1 MQYNRLKLLIGNKLD
16 DLKNKSILIVGIG
29 GVGGYALEAIV
40 RSGISNII
48 IVDND
53 VVDITNLNR
62 QIISLHSNIG
72 KFKVDVAKERVLDIN
87 PECNIETYKTYLT
100 KENTIELF
108 ENKIDYV
115 IDACDTTEVKMEL
128 IRICHSKNIK

>member
-40 RSGISNII
+40 RAGISNII

-53 VVDITNLNR
+53 VVDITN
-62 QIISLHSNIG
+62 
-72 KFKVDVAKERVLDIN
+72 
-87 PECNIETYKTYLT
+87 
-100 KENTIELF
+100 
-108 ENKIDYV
+108 
-115 IDACDTTEVKMEL
+115 
-128 IRICHSKNIK
+128 